1 MRSATLTLDQCL
13 AIAEEKNP
21 RLRAGMARID
31 AARAGIT
38 VARAYPNPQ
47 ASAQA
52 GGQTFRVPGNVSG
65 SVQFFQ
71 FSQPLELGSLRP
83 TRIAL
88 ARRGQE
94 VRSLEFDSVR
104 LAVLSAVRR
113 AFYEALRAQGE
124 IEILEENLRTVE
136 DFRDR
141 IQVRVEVGEAGRIE
155 IYRAD
160 AELATARSA
169 VISARQR
176 YAAALARLRAAIG
189 APLESPITLAGE
201 LDPPKI
207 LPPLQQIRQEIVERH
222 PLLAAARS
230 EVRRAEARIS
240 YENAQR
246 FPQPSVFTE
255 IERVPDTPIYRVGI
269 SIPFPLWNLREGQ
282 IAEAVAE
289 ARAASADAESQREQ
303 LLAAVEGAYH
313 RYQLASQLVE
323 AFQQGQLRAGEEG
336 LRAAEV
342 AYRLGERGI
351 LEVLDAQRV
360 LRTVRLDYLNAQFDR
375 QAALVD
381 LDEARA
387 IDPRKDQ

>member
-1 MRSATLTLDQCL
+1 
-13 AIAEEKNP
+13 
-21 RLRAGMARID
+21 
-31 AARAGIT
+31 
-38 VARAYPNPQ
+38 
-47 ASAQA
+47 
-52 GGQTFRVPGNVSG
+52 
-65 SVQFFQ
+65 
-71 FSQPLELGSLRP
+71 
-83 TRIAL
+83 
-88 ARRGQE
+88 
-94 VRSLEFDSVR
+94 
-104 LAVLSAVRR
+104 
-113 AFYEALRAQGE
+113 
-124 IEILEENLRTVE
+124 
-136 DFRDR
+136 
-141 IQVRVEVGEAGRIE
+141 
-155 IYRAD
+155 
-160 AELATARSA
+160 
-169 VISARQR
+169 
-176 YAAALARLRAAIG
+176 
-189 APLESPITLAGE
+189 
-201 LDPPKI
+201 
-207 LPPLQQIRQEIVERH
+207 
-222 PLLAAARS
+222 
-230 EVRRAEARIS
+230 VRRAEARIS